1 MSAMFRSSLHH
12 SLSIENCR
20 YQDAYIAIV
29 KADHP
34 TWNETA
40 VVEEA
45 KRQFET
51 AALQWFVESLQT
63 CVALRPKA
71 MWGYYGIPLGY
82 DMPCAA
88 PGSQTDPKCGYVVIP
103 NAFHGFQDRCNILQP
118 S

>member
-20 YQDAYIAIV
+20 YQDASIAIV